1 MLSKAETGKERE
13 KPIDDMI
20 RRIMEM
26 NVEVT
31 SDDKF
36 VCGSCKEEE
45 RIESSIKQGF
55 GLENGDDEDGR

>member
-1 MLSKAETGKERE
+1 VLSKAETGKERE

-20 RRIMEM
+20 RRIIEM

-45 RIESSIKQGF
+45 RIEVKQKTRVWF
-55 GLENGDDEDGR
+55 RKWR